1 MAALSAALFAVLS
14 ADLSAVAAR
23 AESAAEAEA
32 AAEPEAVAEAE
43 ASAKAAPGAVAS
55 ARAARP
61 PPSAPG
67 HEAATE
73 TTDGSL
79 FTASRSAPRACSFA
93 IDTKTVSA
101 VRTPGSMVAAPH
113 ALRRKMAE
121 QMRSSTEAVT

>member
-1 MAALSAALFAVLS
+1 MAALSALFAVLS

-32 AAEPEAVAEAE
+32 AAEPEA
-43 ASAKAAPGAVAS
+43 SAK
-55 ARAARP
+55 AARP

-79 FTASRSAPRACSFA
+79 FTASSSAPRACSFA

-121 QMRSSTEAVT
+121 QMR